1 MSSHKSSSELKA
13 LARGQLLGHY
23 GTVIWAMMLAE
34 ILQLIAT
41 DIVTSLLDTST
52 TFGTVVYYAV
62 TILTAILL
70 GLFSVGQA
78 YLFLKLAC
86 GQMIS
91 ISDIFY
97 GFRKQMDKSLIVLTV
112 ITVLINLC
120 TAPYTYFMGKLMTVN
135 ISPSMSF
142 QYAWN
147 FDYFLPFC
155 IAFTLGSVA
164 VILIDLLFSQVFYLL
179 LDFPDYSAKDILLY
193 GIRLMKGNMGRLF
206 YIEVSFIPLFLL
218 GILSLGIGL
227 LWITPY
233 VNATMANFFL
243 DLMEHNNDIVE

>member
-13 LARGQLLGHY
+13 QARGQLLGHY
-23 GTVIWAMMLAE
+23 GTVIWAMMLAQ
-34 ILQLIAT
+34 ILQLLVT
-41 DIVTSLLDTST
+41 DVVTSLIDTSST
-52 TFGTVVYYAV
+52 LGTVFYYAV

-70 GLFSVGQA
+70 GLFNVGQA

-97 GFRKQMDKSLIVLTV
+97 GFRKQVDKSLIVLTV
-112 ITVLINLC
+112 ITVLTNLC
-120 TAPYTYFMGKLMTVN
+120 TAPYTYFLNKLMTVN
-135 ISPSMSF
+135 ISSSLSI
-142 QYAWN
+142 QYDWH
-147 FDYFLPFC
+147 FEYFLPFC
-155 IAFTLGSVA
+155 IACTVGSIA
-164 VILIDLLFSQVFYLL
+164 LIIVNLLFSQVFYLL
-179 LDFPDYSAKDILLY
+179 LDFPDYSAKDLMLY
-193 GIRLMKGNMGRLF
+193 AIRLMKGNMGRLF

-218 GILSLGIGL
+218 GILSFGIGL

-243 DLMEHNNDIVE
+243 DLMEQNRDVE

>member
-23 GTVIWAMMLAE
+23 GTVIWAMMLTE

-91 ISDIFY
+91 ISDIFTDRSDGDY
-97 GFRKQMDKSLIVLTV
+97 GFNQSVYCSL
-112 ITVLINLC
+112 
-120 TAPYTYFMGKLMTVN
+120 Y
-135 ISPSMSF
+135 
-142 QYAWN
+142 
-147 FDYFLPFC
+147 
-155 IAFTLGSVA
+155 
-164 VILIDLLFSQVFYLL
+164 VFYGQA
-179 LDFPDYSAKDILLY
+179 DDGKYF
-193 GIRLMKGNMGRLF
+193 
-206 YIEVSFIPLFLL
+206 SFHV
-218 GILSLGIGL
+218 LS
-227 LWITPY
+227 
-233 VNATMANFFL
+233 VC
-243 DLMEHNNDIVE
+243 MEL